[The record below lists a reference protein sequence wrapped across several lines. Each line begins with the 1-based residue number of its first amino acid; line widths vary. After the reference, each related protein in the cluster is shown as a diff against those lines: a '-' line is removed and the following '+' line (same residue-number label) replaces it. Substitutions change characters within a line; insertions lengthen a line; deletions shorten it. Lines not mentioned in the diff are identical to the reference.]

1 MSDRAS
7 LEAIE
12 DLTRLDD
19 RLMCHLTIEG
29 QAILLSRAGVALA
42 APDAAPKP
50 QIWAFRGNLW
60 AKARFHSF
68 WSTFLLH
75 LGWPIAIE
83 PHPSDTGETAEQG

>member
-1 MSDRAS
+1 MSDRAF

-12 DLTRLDD
+12 DLTRVHD
-19 RLMCHLTIEG
+19 RLMRRLTIEG
-29 QAILLSRAGVALA
+29 QAIHLSRAGAVVVASDPA
-42 APDAAPKP
+42 TKP
-50 QIWAFRGNLW
+50 HIWAFKGNLW